1 MKAFLFDLNGTMI
14 NDMDYHIRAWYN
26 ILHALGSDISME
38 RMKEECYGKNE
49 ELLERMF
56 PGRFSIAEQQ
66 SMSLAK
72 EQAYQQA
79 FRPELQLIA
88 GLDAFLAEAHAQ
100 GIAMAI
106 GSAAIHFNI
115 DFVLDGLA
123 IRSYFNAVVGA
134 EDVNKSKPDPETY
147 LCCAS
152 LLNQPGEEC
161 LVFEDSPKGVD
172 AARRAGMRAVVIT
185 TLHPASDFAAF
196 DNVVAYIPDY
206 TSPHLLQ
213 QLLNLN

>member
-26 ILHALGSDISME
+26 ILHALGSDITMD

-56 PGRFSIAEQQ
+56 PGRFSATEKQ

-72 EQAYQQA
+72 EQAYQEA

-88 GLDAFLAEAHAQ
+88 GLDTFLPGAHAQ

-115 DFVLDGLA
+115 DFVLDGLS
-123 IRSYFNAVVGA
+123 IRSYFDAIVGA
-134 EDVNKSKPDPETY
+134 EDVDRSKPDPETY
-147 LCCAS
+147 LRCAA
-152 LLNQPGEEC
+152 LLDMPEKNC

-172 AARRAGMRAVVIT
+172 AARRAGMQAVVIT
-185 TLHPASDFAAF
+185 TLHPPSDFAAF

-206 TSPHLLQ
+206 TNPHLLE
-213 QLLNLN
+213 QLLNVN